1 MARLMLLSGAMRI
14 GSVLGVL
21 AVTTMLALSRDPST
35 SPALGD
41 APDGGERSAGRNAER
56 AQDRFESETR
66 SKSDEMLADAVHKRL
81 SDDAR
86 TNAMRIK
93 VDAREGVVRLT
104 GEVVDTKER
113 DTAATVAQHVP
124 GVRDVQ
130 NRLEVTRAGAPAP
143 GTSAIPERTHP

>member
-1 MARLMLLSGAMRI
+1 MRI

-21 AVTTMLALSRDPST
+21 ALTTTLVLARDPST
-35 SPALGD
+35 PPALGG
-41 APDGGERSAGRNAER
+41 APDGGERSAGTNAQR

-104 GEVVDTKER
+104 GEVVDTKEH
-113 DTAATVAQHVP
+113 DTAATIAQHVP

-130 NRLEVTRAGAPAP
+130 NRLEVTRTGAPAP

>member
-1 MARLMLLSGAMRI
+1 H
-14 GSVLGVL
+14 
-21 AVTTMLALSRDPST
+21 
-35 SPALGD
+35 
-41 APDGGERSAGRNAER
+41 SAGTNAGR

-93 VDAREGVVRLT
+93 VDARAGVVRLT
-104 GEVVDTKER
+104 GDVIDADER
-113 DTAATVAQHVP
+113 NTAGAVAQQVP

-130 NRLEVTRAGAPAP
+130 NRLEVTRVGAPEP
-143 GTSAIPERTHP
+143 GTSAIPERVHP